1 MRRRRINEKA
11 FIYFFLR
18 KKIIYEKKMLP
29 EPTLL
34 KHLVALMHSIV
45 FKCISFFETMQYNT
59 NVKSII
65 VSLVE

>member
-1 MRRRRINEKA
+1 MKKA
-11 FIYFFLR
+11 FIYLFFA
-18 KKIIYEKKMLP
+18 KKNLFMKKKMLP